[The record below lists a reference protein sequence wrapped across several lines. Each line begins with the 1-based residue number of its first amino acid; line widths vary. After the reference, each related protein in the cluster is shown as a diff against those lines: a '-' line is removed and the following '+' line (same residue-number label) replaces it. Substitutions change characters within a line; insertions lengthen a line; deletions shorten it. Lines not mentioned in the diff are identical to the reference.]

1 MKEGGVDVSIHTM
14 TLGLV
19 WSPMSDDYMDQLT
32 SLLII
37 VELLKKI
44 PMFFLGTDPGGGP
57 GPPWVQNFFF
67 LVIIFFIFVVRP
79 PSKTLGPLSPQ

>member
-14 TLGLV
+14 TLALV
-19 WSPMSDDYMDQLT
+19 WSPMSDDYMDRLT

-44 PMFFLGTDPGGGP
+44 PMFFLGTDPSGGLS
-57 GPPWVQNFFF
+57 PPWVQKIFFF
-67 LVIIFFIFVVRP
+67 SYNIFHFC
-79 PSKTLGPLSPQ
+79 S